1 MTKPTRFHPFVADV
15 SVRMLLASVSLARVP
30 ATRAK
35 RARASSSSP
44 RARVVTARAVPS
56 SRHRPGS
63 TALSQSLA
71 RGVSATRGS
80 TLARGVPVLSG
91 LPLVGWVFSA
101 PVATI
106 AYVFVAIKL
115 LVGWDRTT
123 FSASPAQ
130 KAALIGL
137 WPVLGVLSASFRE
150 NVKRAM

>member
-1 MTKPTRFHPFVADV
+1 VKPTPFHPFVPDV
-15 SVRMLLASVSLARVP
+15 SVPMPLASVSLARVP
-30 ATRAK
+30 TTRAT

-63 TALSQSLA
+63 TACAPSLA
-71 RGVSATRGS
+71 RGAPSTRGS
-80 TLARGVPVLSG
+80 TLARGVPALSG

>member
-1 MTKPTRFHPFVADV
+1 MPHH
-15 SVRMLLASVSLARVP
+15 
-30 ATRAK
+30 ATA
-35 RARASSSSP
+35 
-44 RARVVTARAVPS
+44 
-56 SRHRPGS
+56 
-63 TALSQSLA
+63 
-71 RGVSATRGS
+71 RGS

-150 NVKRAM
+150 NIKRAM